1 MKKLLSILAILAV
14 VSVNA
19 QTTKVINYPFGA
31 AQSFTTATSGTLAV
45 TVSNQMAV
53 MSAPTLTAA
62 ATLSVTASS
71 NLKAGAFMLVAVKTT
86 STEVTTFA
94 GAVVSPTVAGVA
106 GKTWT
111 QGFLYNGTY
120 FYPVGTKQ
128 QVD

>member
-1 MKKLLSILAILAV
+1 MKKSILAFIALITVGCAT
-14 VSVNA
+14 A
-19 QTTKVINYPFGA
+19 QNYNYPFGA

-45 TVSNQMAV
+45 TISNQMAV

-71 NLKAGAFMLVAVKTT
+71 QLKAGAFMLVAVKTT

-94 GAVVSPTVAGVA
+94 GAVSSVTVAGVA

-111 QGFLYNGTY
+111 QGFLYNGTK

>member
-14 VSVNA
+14 LSVNA
-19 QTTKVINYPFGA
+19 QTSKVINYPFGA
-31 AQSFTTATSGTLAV
+31 AQAFTTATSGTLAV

-53 MSAPTLTAA
+53 MAAPTLTAA

-71 NLKAGAFMLVAVKTT
+71 GLKAGAFMLVAVKTT

>member
-31 AQSFTTATSGTLAV
+31 AQSFTAATSGTTAI
-45 TVSNQMAV
+45 TVSNQMAI

-94 GAVVSPTVAGVA
+94 GAVVSPTVAGVV

>member
-1 MKKLLSILAILAV
+1 MKRLLSILAVFAV

-31 AQSFTTATSGTLAV
+31 AQTLTCAVSGTASV
-45 TVSNQMAV
+45 AVSNQMAI
-53 MSAPTLTAA
+53 MTAPTLTAA
-62 ATLSVTASS
+62 TTISVTASS

-94 GAVVSPTVAGVA
+94 GAVVSPTVAGVV

-111 QGFLYNGTY
+111 QGFIYNGTY
-120 FYPVGTKQ
+120 FYPVGVKQ

>member
-1 MKKLLSILAILAV
+1 MKKILSLLAFVTVL
-14 VSVNA
+14 SVNA
-19 QTTKVINYPFGA
+19 QTSKVINYPFGA